1 VTGDGGAG
9 AGTETGD
16 GTARDREV
24 AADGPRAVAVNVGAN
39 TNEPGFRAPVDA
51 DGRFEFVPIPE
62 DEPTRVPVP
71 TYADLDLS
79 MDVPES
85 VLDTPVHMDP
95 EFAELPTCERYTY
108 GDPFGVKARPL
119 LELRAGD
126 YALFYATLETASEDP
141 PSWQPPRWGAYLVG
155 GFRLAADPLTGEEY
169 RALDDAGRRPFANN
183 AHVKRET
190 FDARVLLHGDP
201 DASGL
206 YDRAVPLSAPTGG
219 TDANRLVTELSADS
233 GAGPW
238 WRRPLR
244 FDAAATAELRAVLA
258 GDPAEALDARVPDTD
273 GE

>member
-1 VTGDGGAG
+1 MTGDERPDTEAGGEG
-9 AGTETGD
+9 ATEGD
-16 GTARDREV
+16 R
-24 AADGPRAVAVNVGAN
+24 DGPRAVAVNVGAN

-51 DGRFEFVPIPE
+51 EGRFEFVPIPE
-62 DEPTRVPVP
+62 SEPTRVPVP

-79 MDVPES
+79 MEIPAS
-85 VLDTPVHMDP
+85 VLDTPVHVDP

-119 LELRAGD
+119 LELQAGD
-126 YALFYATLETASEDP
+126 YALFYATLETASADP
-141 PSWQPPRWGAYLVG
+141 PAWQPPRWGAYLVG
-155 GFRLAADPLTGEEY
+155 GFRLAADPLVGEDY
-169 RALDDAGRRPFANN
+169 RELDEEERKPFANN

-201 DASGL
+201 EASEL

-244 FDAAATAELRAVLA
+244 FDERATAELRSVIA
-258 GDPAEALDARVPDTD
+258 GDPADALGARDTD
-273 GE
+273 TDED